1 MFDAT
6 LTPCLQ
12 KRGISA
18 GAVVG
23 GVLFIAAMVLLFF
36 FIGYKLHWRFL
47 DSVFNKREDPT
58 IVHI

>member
-1 MFDAT
+1 M
-6 LTPCLQ
+6 
-12 KRGISA
+12 
-18 GAVVG
+18 VG
-23 GVLFIAAMVLLFF
+23 GVLLIAGLVLLFF